1 MLRSARDSLLL
12 QRVDADRGAA
22 EPRTSPHA
30 NFDKH
35 QQLAF
40 ARNQVDFAV
49 AIARIARN
57 DAAAGGSQMPGGR
70 VFRSVSGALLRSARS
85 GRQSLQRATSSRSIV
100 PLR

>member
-12 QRVDADRGAA
+12 QRADADRGAA

-49 AIARIARN
+49 AIARIAGD
-57 DAAAGGSQMPGGR
+57 DAAAGRRQMLGGC
-70 VFRSVSGALLRSARS
+70 VFRCVSCALLRRARR
-85 GRQSLQRATSSRSIV
+85 GW
-100 PLR
+100 